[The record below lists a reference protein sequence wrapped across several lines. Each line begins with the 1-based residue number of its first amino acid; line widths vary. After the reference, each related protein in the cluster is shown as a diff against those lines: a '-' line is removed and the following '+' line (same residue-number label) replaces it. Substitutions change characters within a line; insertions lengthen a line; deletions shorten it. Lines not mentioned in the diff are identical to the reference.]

1 MVKKLLSLCWSE
13 NQQNGGVDFQ
23 RMDFPFAPPLHF
35 KKKKKRQINENVAQ
49 FFHAER
55 SQGPSVSLY
64 PTEERVVQVINMS
77 AW

>member
-1 MVKKLLSLCWSE
+1 MVKKLLSLCLSR

-23 RMDFPFAPPLHF
+23 RMGLPLSPITLQ
-35 KKKKKRQINENVAQ
+35 KKKKSPV
-49 FFHAER
+49 FHAER
-55 SQGPSVSLY
+55 AHSPSVSLY